1 MSILSSI
8 TYPCDHVGPSARCTV
23 SHSHLLA
30 TPMRSARMHKCKCT
44 RAHTISGQCPAG
56 WMMVNNLCYSP
67 STTGR
72 TTCTSSD
79 CDQVA
84 QRCGAQGARLPSK
97 DELHAWL
104 ANGGKRTS
112 TYGVTSTR
120 QGSKHWL
127 LNGVGDYGWHD
138 WTCCDHPNRYYV
150 CVKDHMANIPCEGAH
165 FQCFQ
170 ERAHHGHRL
179 QAVGAKCKDLVR
191 ILQTH
196 TSAQLGCSNWYDTL
210 TLAEGPDQL
219 ATLRRDTKLNFVRPK
234 GGNTVALE
242 SSFAACGSWGVAKA
256 EKIYALLAFTTPSI
270 CLRPNRTPG
279 TCISPCI
286 SCCNNAA

>member
-1 MSILSSI
+1 M
-8 TYPCDHVGPSARCTV
+8 PCVCRGSGYGLDSCGELCCAHSPYTDPDPNGKYYFGKGGTRTSA
-23 SHSHLLA
+23 
-30 TPMRSARMHKCKCT
+30 
-44 RAHTISGQCPAG
+44 
-56 WMMVNNLCYSP
+56 NLCY
-67 STTGR
+67 
-72 TTCTSSD
+72 
-79 CDQVA
+79 
-84 QRCGAQGARLPSK
+84 
-97 DELHAWL
+97 E
-104 ANGGKRTS
+104 
-112 TYGVTSTR
+112 
-120 QGSKHWL
+120 
-127 LNGVGDYGWHD
+127 
-138 WTCCDHPNRYYV
+138 
-150 CVKDHMANIPCEGAH
+150 NIPCEGAH

-279 TCISPCI
+279 TCNSPCI
-286 SCCNNAA
+286 SCCDNAA